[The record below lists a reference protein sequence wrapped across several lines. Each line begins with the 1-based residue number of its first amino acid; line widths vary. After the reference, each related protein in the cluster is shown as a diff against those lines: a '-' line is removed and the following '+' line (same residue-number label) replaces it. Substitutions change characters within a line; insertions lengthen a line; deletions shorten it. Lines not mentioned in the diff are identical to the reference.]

1 MRYLSW
7 IIAFFLLQAIPIGV
21 LPQAMAASPG
31 TATNAKSEI
40 HAVTKVDDGQAGYV
54 HYFLI
59 THPDGTL
66 EEQVGIELEDQR
78 IAWSFPGA
86 GVIVSEFINN
96 GILVV
101 DGKKFFIEH
110 LHGIRPFRTIAEM
123 QTLRKE
129 LGSRV
134 AYWIDNETTYCVMR
148 QPGEAFC
155 LNCGDFVALIL
166 FPGTTSGWAGL
177 PEDYTQSLGDMT
189 TTDDLLIYMLGL
201 HELPDAQSR
210 LQRLSRMNLPK
221 SLFLDV
227 AAMLQPDNAAVA
239 AATRAATAPNGTPE
253 KKSRSRLAVRK
264 SQKKR
269 L

>member
-1 MRYLSW
+1 MRYLFW
-7 IIAFFLLQAIPIGV
+7 LIAFFLVQAIPVSV
-21 LPQAMAASPG
+21 LPPASAANPG
-31 TATNAKSEI
+31 IITNEKSDI
-40 HAVTKVDDGQAGYV
+40 HAVTKVGDGQAGYV

-86 GVIVSEFINN
+86 RVIVSEFINN

-110 LHGIRPFRTIAEM
+110 LHGIRPFRSVAEM

-134 AYWIDNETTYCVMR
+134 AYWIDNETAYCVMR

-155 LNCGDFVALIL
+155 LNCGDFVARVL
-166 FPGTTSGWAGL
+166 FPGTTPQLVGL
-177 PEDYTQSLGDMT
+177 PEAFTQSLGDMP
-189 TTDDLLIYMLGL
+189 TTDDLLIFMLGL

-210 LQRLSRMNLPK
+210 LQRLSGLNLPE
-221 SLFLDV
+221 SLRLDV
-227 AAMLQPDNAAVA
+227 AAMLQPENAAVA
-239 AATRAATAPNGTPE
+239 AATRAATAPSGTPE
-253 KKSRSRLAVRK
+253 KKSRSRLAIRK
-264 SQKKR
+264 SQNKR